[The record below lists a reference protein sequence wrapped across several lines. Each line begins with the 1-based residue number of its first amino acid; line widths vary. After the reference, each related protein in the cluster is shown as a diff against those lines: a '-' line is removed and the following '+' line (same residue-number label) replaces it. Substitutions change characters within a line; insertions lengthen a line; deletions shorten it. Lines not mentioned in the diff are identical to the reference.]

1 MSHSVSALEERT
13 IPDSST
19 LPERLSNLV
28 VVGVTNSASSWNA
41 LRWAAAEAA
50 RRKADMHVVH
60 AYTAPNFAA
69 PIGSDVDEL
78 LRDEGLTLLTK
89 MANAARRENPLL
101 HISTALV
108 RGAAVNAL
116 QHQSR
121 TATLTVVGSKES
133 SRLTGALLGSVASAV
148 AAVNS
153 APVAVIHP
161 DHRVNTTGPVVVGVD
176 GAGTCDA
183 AIGFAFDEAAARG
196 SGLLAVHARMAS
208 AVDGTRPGHPLSVDP
223 AAIDRDAAA
232 ALSSRL
238 AKWRH
243 KYPQVR
249 VSWSVRPGR
258 SAPVLIEHSRIASIV
273 VVGRRPRSDVAALV
287 LGSTSR
293 ALTVHSACP
302 VVVVREGQ
310 QERQ

>member
-1 MSHSVSALEERT
+1 MSHSVSAVEERT
-13 IPDSST
+13 IRDSSMR
-19 LPERLSNLV
+19 PARLSNLV

-50 RRKADMHVVH
+50 RRKADLHLVH
-60 AYTAPNFAA
+60 AYTAPHFAA

-101 HISTALV
+101 HVSTALV

-121 TATLTVVGSKES
+121 TAALTVVGSKES

-176 GAGTCDA
+176 GTAGSDA
-183 AIGFAFDEAAARG
+183 AIKFAFEEAAARR
-196 SGLLAVHARMAS
+196 SGLLAVHARMAP
-208 AVDGTRPGHPLSVDP
+208 AVDGNRPGHPVPVDP
-223 AAIDRDAAA
+223 AAIDRVAAA
-232 ALSSRL
+232 ALSGRL
-238 AKWRH
+238 AKWCD

-249 VSWSVRPGR
+249 VDWSVRPGH
-258 SAPVLIEHSRIASIV
+258 SAPVLLAHSRTASIM
-273 VVGRRPRSDVAALV
+273 VVGRRPRSEVTALV

-302 VVVVREGQ
+302 VVVVREAQ
-310 QERQ
+310 